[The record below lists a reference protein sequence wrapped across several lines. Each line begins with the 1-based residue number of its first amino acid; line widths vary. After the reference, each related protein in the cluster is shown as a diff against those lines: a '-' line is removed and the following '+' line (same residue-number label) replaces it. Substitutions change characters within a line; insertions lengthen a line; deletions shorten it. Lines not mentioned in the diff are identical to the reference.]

1 MVKALK
7 AVGVSKLP
15 NVAALQSEY
24 EKLQEQ
30 KEALYD
36 DYNKLKKEVK
46 NYDVIK
52 QNIGSILR

>member
-1 MVKALK
+1 VVKALK
-7 AVGVSKLP
+7 AAGVSKLP

-36 DYNKLKKEVK
+36 DYNKLKKQVK